1 MASNLTSDVLDN
13 MPNPNTDNTSLD
25 RDTLIRL
32 TVEIEKLVGEV
43 SEMRKDYRT
52 QQTINTTTAVLGE
65 KVNRLE
71 NIVYGCLGAIAAQA
85 LGIIVLLVQIFIR

>member
-71 NIVYGCLGAIAAQA
+71 KIVYGCMGAIGTQA
-85 LGIIVLLVQIFIR
+85 LGLVGILLHIFSR

>member
-32 TVEIEKLVGEV
+32 TVEIEKLVEEV

-52 QQTINTTTAVLGE
+52 QQAINTTTAVLNE
-65 KVNRLE
+65 RVNRLE
-71 NIVYGCLGAIAAQA
+71 NIVYGCAGAIATQA
-85 LGIIVLLVQIFIR
+85 VGLIGLVLHIF